1 MHPSRLWVCVFY
13 KKNVEVANYSNR
25 NLGGSNIREFA
36 VVYVKDGLADIDKIF
51 EENEKL
57 IKQTWPNKEE
67 IKTFLKK
74 WTNFL

>member
-13 KKNVEVANYSNR
+13 KKYVAEANFANR
-25 NLGGSNIREFA
+25 NLEVSNIREFA
-36 VVYVKDGLADIDKIF
+36 EVYVKNGLADIDKIF